1 MITII
6 LAVLL
11 IAVWCAGAMIVTV
24 ITDWE
29 IGKVKDLL
37 KIVFWPITIFACHS

>member
-11 IAVWCAGAMIVTV
+11 IAVWCLGAIFVTV
-24 ITDWE
+24 ITGWE
-29 IGKVKDLL
+29 MNKIVDLL
-37 KIVFWPITIFACHS
+37 KIVFWPITVFTCSK